1 MPTNAEASGGVR
13 VLVLGRPG
21 SGKGTQCAR
30 LAQHL
35 GVPHISTGDLFRATV
50 ARDAPLGR
58 MVKGYMDAGELVP
71 DDLVV
76 DVVDDRLGSDGAA
89 IGFVL
94 DGFPRTVTQAEQLAD
109 LLLPHTLDAA
119 IDLVVPPDIARARL
133 LHRRVCADCGRP
145 IGPEGDDIPEI
156 CEDCGGI
163 LVVRHDDDPTTVTR
177 RLALH
182 DAEAGPLLAWLTAR
196 DLLVHVDGTGTP
208 QEVAARIDAAGA
220 RLLLSDVPT

>member
-1 MPTNAEASGGVR
+1 MPTNREATGGVR

-50 ARDAPLGR
+50 ALDAPLGR

-76 DVVDDRLGSDGAA
+76 DVVDDRLGADGAA
-89 IGFVL
+89 TGFVL
-94 DGFPRTVTQAEQLAD
+94 DGFPRTVAQADQLAD

-119 IDLVVPPDIARARL
+119 IDLVVPPEMARARL
-133 LHRRVCADCGRP
+133 LHRRVCGDCGRP
-145 IGPEGDDIPEI
+145 TGPEGDAIPEI
-156 CEDCGGI
+156 CDECGGI
-163 LVVRHDDDPTTVTR
+163 LLIRHDDDASTVSR

-196 DLLVHVDGTGTP
+196 DLLVRVDGTGTP
-208 QEVAARIDAAGA
+208 EAVAARIDAAIA
-220 RLLLSDVPT
+220 HLLLSDVTS